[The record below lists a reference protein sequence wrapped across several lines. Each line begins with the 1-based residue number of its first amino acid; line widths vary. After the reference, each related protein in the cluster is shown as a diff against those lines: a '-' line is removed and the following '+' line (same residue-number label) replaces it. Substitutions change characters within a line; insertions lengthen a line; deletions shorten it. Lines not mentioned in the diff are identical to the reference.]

1 MCVTY
6 NLKHYTLQLIQN
18 YNELH
23 FLGLFPLDM
32 ITKTVRGVCIGHFTT
47 CNLKLTE
54 TFMCFFPPSAWKS
67 CDYTVSWEDLIVLK
81 DAFERWGKKSIS
93 IFEKSAHNDANS
105 LWIFETTGGLNV
117 LCNYILLPYRPA
129 CNALYPPATHY
140 PTPTIQW
147 HTLSI
152 QPLTH
157 TQTTFSGSTVYAGS
171 SEFFQSKSLLAM
183 DERMTIFN
191 IAKELSYTLLKK

>member
-23 FLGLFPLDM
+23 FLGLFPPDM

-93 IFEKSAHNDANS
+93 IFEKSAHNVQ
-105 LWIFETTGGLNV
+105 IPFEFQRRQAGWTYCAIISYYHTDQHAMLF
-117 LCNYILLPYRPA
+117 IHLP
-129 CNALYPPATHY
+129 
-140 PTPTIQW
+140 PTIPLPQSNDI
-147 HTLSI
+147 HSQFNRL
-152 QPLTH
+152 LTH
-157 TQTTFSGSTVYAGS
+157 KPPSVDLQYMQDLQN
-171 SEFFQSKSLLAM
+171 FFNPSL
-183 DERMTIFN
+183 
-191 IAKELSYTLLKK
+191 Y